1 MNTGSKSWWLTN
13 SIGCSEKIEYKLS
26 NIKYQQEMNQIKI
39 LLQPTTAN
47 LLSTVVSNTTT
58 PEATTSTLATLLDSS
73 NSVTNMSNSNVL
85 ENLIQTNCLFPFYTI
100 EIAQSAVLIILGI
113 LCIIFGLLL
122 ANAFNEDDDT
132 CKILKFFFKIFLY
145 KFLFVCLFKLII

>member
-39 LLQPTTAN
+39 LLQPTTAS
-47 LLSTVVSNTTT
+47 LLSTVVSNISTTT
-58 PEATTSTLATLLDSS
+58 TTASEATTSTLSTLLDSS

-132 CKILKFFFKIFLY
+132 CKIKIFFFN
-145 KFLFVCLFKLII
+145 LFESSYF

>member
-39 LLQPTTAN
+39 LLQPTTAS
-47 LLSTVVSNTTT
+47 LLSIVVSNISTTT
-58 PEATTSTLATLLDSS
+58 TTASEATTSTLSTLLDSS

-132 CKILKFFFKIFLY
+132 CKIKIFFFN
-145 KFLFVCLFKLII
+145 LFESSYF

>member
-13 SIGCSEKIEYKLS
+13 SVGCSEKIEYKLS

>member
-132 CKILKFFFKIFLY
+132 CKIFF
-145 KFLFVCLFKLII
+145 

>member
-1 MNTGSKSWWLTN
+1 MNTGSKSWWLTS

-39 LLQPTTAN
+39 LLQPTTAS
-47 LLSTVVSNTTT
+47 LLSIVVSNISTTT
-58 PEATTSTLATLLDSS
+58 ASETTTSTLSTLLLDSS

-132 CKILKFFFKIFLY
+132 CKI
-145 KFLFVCLFKLII
+145 

>member
-113 LCIIFGLLL
+113 LCIIFGNIYL
-122 ANAFNEDDDT
+122 
-132 CKILKFFFKIFLY
+132 C
-145 KFLFVCLFKLII
+145 

>member
-13 SIGCSEKIEYKLS
+13 SVGCSEKIEYKLS

-132 CKILKFFFKIFLY
+132 CKILKFFFKIF
-145 KFLFVCLFKLII
+145 FI